1 MIQAATPVDAAAPQ
15 LGIVLVNWRRPDDSI
30 ECLESVLRGT
40 IPVRIVVVDNASGDG
55 SLDRIAAWA
64 AGSIEAVAASPAMA
78 GPVTPPIAKPVA
90 VQRLTASEAAITS
103 PTGRLTLIDAGRNG
117 GFAAGNNIGLAHLLL
132 DPGMDYFWLLNNDT
146 IIEPDTAAAL
156 VSHMGASGAGMC
168 GTVVRYY
175 WHPDRVQALNGHR
188 FNKWT
193 GASIG
198 IGSNQAAGLAF
209 DPAQVAAQTD
219 FVLGASLAVSR
230 DFLTT
235 IGPMEEG
242 YFLYFEEADWAAR
255 NAARK
260 RGRFPLGFADKAVV
274 FHKEGGSIGSS
285 STPGQQSR
293 LSDYWLNRSRLAYTR
308 RFNPLLLPLHWLL
321 TIGIAAR
328 RLLRRQP
335 AKSAAVMRALFGLG
349 Y

>member
-1 MIQAATPVDAAAPQ
+1 MTVATDEPR
-15 LGIVLVNWRRPDDSI
+15 LGIVLVNWRRPDDTI

-40 IPVRIVVVDNASGDG
+40 IPVRVVVVDNASGDG
-55 SLDRIAAWA
+55 SLDRIAGWA
-64 AGSIEAVAASPAMA
+64 AGAGEAVAASPAMA
-78 GPVTPPIAKPVA
+78 GHVTPPIAKPVA
-90 VQRLTASEAAITS
+90 VQRLTAAEAVVTP

-132 DPGMDYFWLLNNDT
+132 GPGIDYIWLLNNDT
-146 IIEPDTAAAL
+146 VIEADAAAAL
-156 VSHMGASGAGMC
+156 VAHLDAGGAGMC

-175 WHPDRVQALNGHR
+175 WHPDRVQALGGHR

-193 GASIG
+193 GTSIG
-198 IGSNQAAGLAF
+198 IGANQPASQAF
-209 DPAQVAAQTD
+209 DPAQVTAQTD

-230 DFLTT
+230 DFLRTV
-235 IGPMEEG
+235 GPMEEG

-255 NAARK
+255 NAALGAR
-260 RGRFPLGFADKAVV
+260 RLPLGFADKAVV

-285 STPGQQSR
+285 SLPGQQSR
-293 LSDYWLNRSRLAYTR
+293 MSDYWLNRSRLAYTR

-321 TIGIAAR
+321 TIGMAGR

-335 AKSAAVMRALFGLG
+335 AKSIAVMRALFGLG